1 MAEKGRVEI
10 FDKIWLRENYMS
22 SHDRTGKA
30 LDSKQWLWTSRTP
43 NPQKHGKVLFFKKE
57 AAQNTSFAPKGW
69 RVAKS
74 SDFEQ
79 FNKIFAAKSLG
90 SSVAELKAGGVT
102 GFNGDY
108 SSRRLNNL
116 DYGEKEVLFNLADN
130 KYATIAD
137 NASVIRVDSHSGKSN
152 DVWRSIR
159 LIME

>member
-1 MAEKGRVEI
+1 
-10 FDKIWLRENYMS
+10 MS

-57 AAQNTSFAPKGW
+57 AAQNKNFAPKGW

-79 FNKIFAAKSLG
+79 FNKIFAAKSIG
-90 SSVAELKAGGVT
+90 SSVAGLKSGGIT

-108 SSRRLNNL
+108 SSRHLNHP
-116 DYGEKEVLFNLADN
+116 DYGEKEISFNMADD
-130 KYATIAD
+130 KYITIA
-137 NASVIRVDSHSGKSN
+137 NGASVIRIENHSGKSN